1 MVDFLHFPGYISI
14 IFHGKGQLQLDQP
27 VGNSASFNRKSLFF
41 VALSGGAFFG
51 ASEAWSLTA
60 GAAVYGW
67 NLSFWPVPALWGAGA
82 AVGALAAK
90 HIARSRLPL
99 WGVFGLE
106 LLLMLLPGEWI
117 RSAGAALLAG
127 GFLASLPA
135 GSAGALLRAACGAGF
150 AVGFAVDILCF
161 RGGCVPGLLLL
172 PLFLLAVVCALPLR
186 GPQRILPVLLL
197 PVAVFLFAPIYSA
210 RSYLS
215 GPHRRN
221 EVSIAPALP
230 ASLMPAEGEGMFFLF
245 VSDLRSPLPA
255 VWAALP
261 YVSKVDCIWPHAAA
275 RYGSASLKV
284 NSYEGRPGRILPML
298 TGRYDL
304 IYLENLPPVSAAAL
318 AAFVEAALERLDP
331 KRGVLVL
338 PAAFRVLLPGGLHVA
353 ELPGSGGR
361 FLAASRD
368 AGLTADLGVLD
379 RRLQGY
385 QRTFSEDYLFMPPGI
400 FAALYAAAG
409 EGRSGIPGG
418 VNSRTAPSPPENGLP
433 PSAGTASLQLGIL
446 SAVWL
451 LLRILCCRS
460 GGGRAR
466 VLLTENGAFFALVL
480 LAVWQGFDRRELFTG
495 IPALLLCA
503 ATGFLLFDSVLR
515 VRVERWFVVA
525 AALLPFSLLLPWR
538 IFLFEPGYPVAV
550 VCAALAAGMV
560 RSRIAA
566 RPESRLTPPES
577 VFWSGTGML
586 AGALLFCWLG
596 TLLPGIPVAALIA
609 ALLLRSG
616 GIFF

>member
-1 MVDFLHFPGYISI
+1 M
-14 IFHGKGQLQLDQP
+14 QLDQP
-27 VGNSASFNRKSLFF
+27 VENSASFNRKSLFF

-60 GAAVYGW
+60 GAAVSGW
-67 NLSFWPVPALWGAGA
+67 NLSFWPVPALWGGGA
-82 AVGALAAK
+82 AVGALAVK
-90 HIARSRLPL
+90 HIARDRLPL

-135 GSAGALLRAACGAGF
+135 GPAGAPLRAACGAGF
-150 AVGFAVDILCF
+150 AVGFAADLFCF
-161 RGGCVPGLLLL
+161 RGGHVPGLLLL
-172 PLFLLAVVCALPLR
+172 PPFLLAVVWALPLR

-215 GPHRRN
+215 GPQRRS

-230 ASLMPAEGEGMFFLF
+230 ASLMPAEGEGMSFLF
-245 VSDLRSPLPA
+245 VSDLHSPLPA

-261 YVSKVDCIWPHAAA
+261 YVSSVDCIWPRAAA
-275 RYGSASLKV
+275 CFGDASLKV
-284 NSYEGRPGRILPML
+284 NSYEGRPGRVLPTL
-298 TGRYDL
+298 TARYDL
-304 IYLENLPPVSAAAL
+304 IYLENLPPVSAASL

-338 PAAFRVLLPGGLHVA
+338 PAAFRTLLPGGMHVA
-353 ELPGSGGR
+353 ELPGSGGH

-368 AGLTADLGVLD
+368 AGLTADIGVLD

-385 QRTFSEDYLFMPPGI
+385 QRTFNEDNLFMPPGI
-400 FAALYAAAG
+400 FAALYAAAE
-409 EGRSGIPGG
+409 EGRSGIQRG
-418 VNSRTAPSPPENGLP
+418 VNSRTVSSPPENGFRL
-433 PSAGTASLQLGIL
+433 SAGIARPLPGIL
-446 SAVWL
+446 PVAWL
-451 LLRILCCRS
+451 LLRIFCCRS
-460 GGGRAR
+460 GEGRAR

-480 LAVWQGFDRRELFTG
+480 LAVWQWFDRRELFTG

-515 VRVERWFVVA
+515 HRAERCFVGA

-550 VCAALAAGMV
+550 ICAALAAGMV
-560 RSRIAA
+560 RSRISA
-566 RPESRLTPPES
+566 RPELRSASPES
-577 VFWSGTGML
+577 VFWSGAGML
-586 AGALLFCWLG
+586 AGALLFCGLG
-596 TLLPGIPVAALIA
+596 ILLPGIPAAALIA
-609 ALLLRSG
+609 ALLLRIC
-616 GIFF
+616 GIFL